1 MIKEA
6 SGIKL
11 KPGDRLRC
19 SLWHTRNAGD
29 GSDRVHMIARGVA
42 LHVPVATNQAAFS
55 REPFFNLEDTVGRW
69 NQFLLYYI
77 VPKGAQ
83 QVSMLVSVKNQERGA
98 RFHVDDF
105 SIGK

>member
-19 SLWHTRNAGD
+19 SLWHKRNAGE
-29 GSDRVHMIARGVA
+29 GSDSVHMIARDQSGGI
-42 LHVPVATNQAAFS
+42 FS
-55 REPFFNLEDTVGRW
+55 RTVFNLEDTVGRW

-105 SIGK
+105 SIGKYP